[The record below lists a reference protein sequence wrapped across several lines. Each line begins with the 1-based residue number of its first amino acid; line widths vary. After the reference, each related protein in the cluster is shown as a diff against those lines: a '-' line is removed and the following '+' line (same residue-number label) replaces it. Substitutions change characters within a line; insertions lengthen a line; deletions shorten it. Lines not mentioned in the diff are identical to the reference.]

1 MKEIPTTDRRRNIED
16 AFDPRQ
22 ARESARRS
30 GYKVLLSCVGML
42 FCLTFAGTVPGADE
56 AGLEYKVKAGFLF
69 NFAKFVEWPAKT
81 LPTAGS
87 AIVLGVLADDP
98 AAPVLR
104 QALQNKVANG
114 RPLTVKLLPD
124 PTGLSACHIFF
135 LSRGQ
140 KARTEEIL
148 SLSGGVPVLTVS
160 ETDEFARRGGMISFI
175 RKDESFRFEVNLEAA
190 ERAGI
195 KVSAKLASMATIVKN
210 GK

>member
-1 MKEIPTTDRRRNIED
+1 V
-16 AFDPRQ
+16 
-22 ARESARRS
+22 
-30 GYKVLLSCVGML
+30 VLLCATCAV
-42 FCLTFAGTVPGADE
+42 TAPGADD

-81 LPTAGS
+81 LPTSSS
-87 AIVLGVLADDP
+87 AIILGVLADDP

-114 RPLTVKLLPD
+114 RPLTVRFLSD

-140 KARTEEIL
+140 KARMEEVL
-148 SLSGGVPVLTVS
+148 SKLEGVPVLTVS

-175 RKDESFRFEVNLEAA
+175 RKDESFRFEVNLEVA
-190 ERAGI
+190 EKAGI

-210 GK
+210 ER